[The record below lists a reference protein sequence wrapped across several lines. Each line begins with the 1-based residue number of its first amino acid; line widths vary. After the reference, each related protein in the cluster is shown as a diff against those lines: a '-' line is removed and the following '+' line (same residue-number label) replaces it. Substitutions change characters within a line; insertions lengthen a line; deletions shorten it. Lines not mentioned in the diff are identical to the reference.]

1 MPSSTSSPPPARNTL
16 QLLLDLPRELFDLIL
31 DEVPLSSQIALS
43 ITCHAAHQVF
53 ISLHG
58 HDKTWA
64 SRLAM
69 DYGWNKC
76 DSLIE
81 FLEVLERDLAD
92 RYFLC
97 GQCLWLHPF
106 YDLATETSPTEIN
119 RRLLRAANRGRLWTC
134 PMVKAYP
141 EPLEAFKTTPKAA
154 PSNQMG
160 HFSIT
165 ARQLC
170 LVAHFHRYG
179 HGIPMSHFCGAKIA
193 TSSASALP
201 SVSTGA
207 SLTSTSSPPPPLLP
221 TTTTTTAAAAAAAAA
236 AATPSSP
243 RWRRRF
249 DFGTHSNGDFSVLE
263 HHELVYDGDDE
274 RAVRRY
280 LDQTPHQLC
289 PHLAT
294 HAGIA
299 EEALDLQRLSQHRRA
314 GRHRQRGGLAGSERD
329 GSPPSPLRRDRGRA
343 GRASRRPPFRVGVG
357 RQGVVR
363 CLPGTMELGDGNVFG
378 Q

>member
-1 MPSSTSSPPPARNTL
+1 MPSGTSSPSPARNKL
-16 QLLLDLPRELFDLIL
+16 QLLLDLPQELFDLIL

-43 ITCHAAHQVF
+43 ITCHAARQVF

-58 HDKTWA
+58 HYENWA
-64 SRLAM
+64 SRSDMYDHSNNCAS
-69 DYGWNKC
+69 Y
-76 DSLIE
+76 IE
-81 FLEVLERDLAD
+81 FMEFLERDLAD

-97 GQCLWLHPF
+97 GQCLRLHPF
-106 YDLATETSPTEIN
+106 YDLATETSPAEIN
-119 RRLLRAANRGRLWTC
+119 RRLLWAGNKGRPNTC
-134 PMVKAYP
+134 PIIEGYS
-141 EPLEAFKTTPKAA
+141 EPLEAFQTTPKAA
-154 PSNQMG
+154 PSDQMG

-170 LVAHFHRYG
+170 LVDHFRRYG
-179 HGIPMSHFCGAKIA
+179 HGIPMSYFSGANIA
-193 TSSASALP
+193 TSLASSLP
-201 SVSTGA
+201 SGCTVA
-207 SLTSTSSPPPPLLP
+207 SLSSTSSPPLPLP
-221 TTTTTTAAAAAAAAA
+221 TTAAAAAAAA

-249 DFGTHSNGDFSVLE
+249 DFGTHWSGLFSVLE

-299 EEALDLQRLSQHRRA
+299 EEALDLQRWSQQRR
-314 GRHRQRGGLAGSERD
+314 RHPLNGCSALRGGIATEEAWRERREMEGSRSD
-329 GSPPSPLRRDRGRA
+329 
-343 GRASRRPPFRVGVG
+343 RASLFPATPFSGRR
-357 RQGVVR
+357 
-363 CLPGTMELGDGNVFG
+363 
-378 Q
+378 